1 MCTLWNIP
9 LVPAEVTTSVKKF
22 AKDEINVPLTL
33 SGFRDKCE
41 KVEEQEE
48 PTLQLRSVLCV
59 IQPIIEL
66 R

>member
-1 MCTLWNIP
+1 M
-9 LVPAEVTTSVKKF
+9 KKF

-59 IQPIIEL
+59 IQPNIEL